1 MNSLMSLPI
10 YLVEKLGQEEMLLVR
25 GGIEEQ
31 ESSPNNEDGRCSGTN
46 NHTGRL
52 MVLIMEVV
60 DVTRVKLNER
70 R

>member
-46 NHTGRL
+46 NHTGRCDGTNNGSGRCD
-52 MVLIMEVV
+52 ES
-60 DVTRVKLNER
+60 
-70 R
+70 